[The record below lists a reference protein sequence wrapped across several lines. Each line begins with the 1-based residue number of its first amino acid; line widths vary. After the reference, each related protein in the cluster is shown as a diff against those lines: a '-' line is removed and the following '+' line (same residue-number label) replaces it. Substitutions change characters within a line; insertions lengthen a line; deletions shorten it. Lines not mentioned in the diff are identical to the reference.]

1 MNYDEHLNRVIRQAM
16 TGDRAPA
23 PVSNFDVSNA
33 LDFLT
38 GNEGHA
44 IWFVREA
51 LNEATDAQILR
62 IIDDAIA
69 HRLSNTAQS
78 IVRAYM
84 RRRLEQFAENE
95 GLLGNPLED

>member
-23 PVSNFDVSNA
+23 PVSAFDVTNA
-33 LDFLT
+33 IYLLT

-44 IWFVREA
+44 IRFAREA
-51 LNEATDAQILR
+51 LNEATDAQIVR
-62 IIDDAIA
+62 ILDETISN
-69 HRLSNTAQS
+69 RLSNTAQS

-84 RRRLEQFAENE
+84 RRLLEQFAENE
-95 GLLGNPLED
+95 GLLGNALED